1 MCKQVY
7 GKAINYLFT
16 VKYHFKYVSRRIS
29 TKFISSTKHLLYY
42 QLCCEE
48 IVTFIDEDQV
58 DT

>member
-7 GKAINYLFT
+7 GKALNNLLA
-16 VKYHFKYVSRRIS
+16 VKYHFWYVSRRIS

-48 IVTFIDEDQV
+48 IVTFIDEDHV